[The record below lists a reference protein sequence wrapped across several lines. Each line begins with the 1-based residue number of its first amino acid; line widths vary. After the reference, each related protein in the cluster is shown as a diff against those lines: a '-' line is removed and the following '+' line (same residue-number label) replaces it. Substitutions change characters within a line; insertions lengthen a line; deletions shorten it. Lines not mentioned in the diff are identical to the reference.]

1 MGMDFI
7 VQFVSFFVIQTDD
20 DKRYK
25 HYQTLDGYDY
35 EESELKTFLDGEFAR
50 IVKRKA
56 ERNPTSENV
65 PTKIG
70 RFTVEPG
77 YELDSNPNYNL
88 FRRLRTADTKE
99 RFLDYTDEL
108 VRAYLDTSAVRGGAL
123 IMIRA
128 KWNQISDDPFLF
140 LLKCDFEPKIARIAD
155 EKSLIAQVEMAISAR
170 NIKSIQYPHLPE
182 DGAVD
187 EWELKIHQASH
198 ARYFEDF
205 LKYISYEKTMPEVLS
220 EHVMDM
226 VGRYIEEKFPE
237 TAVASD
243 ELQARERQLET
254 EKFEIWAGK
263 DKRDLQEQWTHEQ
276 VVEAAN
282 FIVEQKPDLE
292 LRFRLNDVMIKGLM
306 SDYGTNVHLA
316 RVGDRYAVLILGE
329 AFQFERGVSP
339 VELLQPDELEH
350 VLQRLADESS
360 QPRAVGGTGGVR
372 LERDDNVPY

>member
-1 MGMDFI
+1 MSMDFF
-7 VQFVSFFVIQTDD
+7 VQYVSFFVIQTDD

-25 HYQTLDGYDY
+25 HYQTLDGEDY
-35 EESELKTFLDGEFAR
+35 EESELKSFLDGEFAR

-56 ERNPTSENV
+56 ERNPLSENV

-88 FRRLRTADTKE
+88 FRRLRMAESKE
-99 RFLDYTDEL
+99 RFLDCTDEL
-108 VRAYLDTSAVRGGAL
+108 VREYLNTSSVRGGAL
-123 IMIRA
+123 IVIRA

-140 LLKCDFEPKIARIAD
+140 VLKCDFEPKIARIAD

-182 DGAVD
+182 DGAAD

-205 LKYISYEKTMPEVLS
+205 LKYVSYEKTMPEVLN
-220 EHVMDM
+220 EQVMDM

-237 TAVASD
+237 TAVASS
-243 ELQARERQLET
+243 EEQAKERQIEA
-254 EKFEIWAGK
+254 ERFEIWATS
-263 DKRDLQEQWTHEQ
+263 DKRELQEQWTHEQ
-276 VVEAAN
+276 VAEAAGL
-282 FIVEQKPDLE
+282 IALQKPDLE
-292 LRFRLNDVMIKGLM
+292 LRFKLDDVTIKGMM
-306 SDYGTNVHLA
+306 SDYGTNVNLA
-316 RVGDRYAVLILGE
+316 RVGDRYAVLIIGD

-339 VELLQPDELEH
+339 VELLQPEELEH
-350 VLQRLADESS
+350 VLLRLANDPP
-360 QPRAVGGTGGVR
+360 QRRVGGVR
-372 LERDDNVPY
+372 LERDDDVPY